1 MKLASQHMRIRIW
14 ATNMVSI
21 ERSRYSAHE
30 ESTLIVGNPDYGEA
44 IRCDMSHVR
53 TPSQAMRLLK
63 QDPKAF
69 FEVIVF
75 SDQIAAS
82 PVGQIFIISGS
93 GIASVSSFE
102 ILCAMRHAATISF
115 ESGALYAVS
124 SDGRSQKRFLAALNE
139 LLIMEESKPGSLA
152 HGLASKRTRRY
163 HLLNQIHRI
172 QQHRSLIM
180 QEIYLGRIGI
190 DEGQV
195 ISNRLK
201 DIEKC
206 ARKDLLECT
215 TR

>member
-14 ATNMVSI
+14 ATTIANI
-21 ERSRYSAHE
+21 ERSRYSAHAG
-30 ESTLIVGNPDYGEA
+30 STLVVGNLDYVEA
-44 IRCDMSHVR
+44 ISCDMSHVR
-53 TPSQAMRLLK
+53 TPSHAMRLLK
-63 QDPKAF
+63 QDPRAF
-69 FEVIVF
+69 SEVIVF

-82 PVGQIFIISGS
+82 PVGQIFIVSGS

-115 ESGALYAVS
+115 ESGQPYAVS
-124 SDGRSQKRFLAALNE
+124 SDGRGQKRFLAALNE
-139 LLIMEESKPGSLA
+139 FLIIEESKPGSVA
-152 HGLASKRTRRY
+152 HRLASRRTRRC

-180 QEIYLGRIGI
+180 QEIYLGRLGL
-190 DEGQV
+190 DEGQM

-215 TR
+215 TQ